1 MMDVIKKTLLAGV
14 GAAVITKEKVEAA
27 LDEFVKQGKVSSHEA
42 REMAEK
48 IAADGR
54 REFEAMSKELN
65 EMLNRRFGREG
76 EKVPDRLAALEA
88 RVAALEERAGV
99 SAGAAGDAG
108 AGGGTVLDAT
118 GKAAGGPAPGV

>member
-1 MMDVIKKTLLAGV
+1 MIDAIKKTLLAGV

-54 REFEAMSKELN
+54 REFESLSRELN
-65 EMLNRRFGREG
+65 ETWREWFKREERRTQE
-76 EKVPDRLAALEA
+76 RLEALEA
-88 RVAALEERAGV
+88 RVKELERRN
-99 SAGAAGDAG
+99 AGDATME
-108 AGGGTVLDAT
+108 AGVLDAT
-118 GKAAGGPAPGV
+118 GKPAEPTA